1 MPSKKDT
8 LWNRNFINACIA
20 YLLTACSF
28 FLFFPTIPLY
38 LTDVLHINESKIGLV
53 LSSYVLAL
61 LFVRPFSGFLVDI
74 FPRKILYLIGIV
86 SFMTIYIGYYFAVTV
101 LFFVILRFVHGLF
114 WGLSSVS
121 ANTVAIDIIPSS
133 RRSEGIGFF
142 GVNMNIAMAIAPFIG
157 INIYRAYGFHF
168 LITLAL
174 IMGIMAII
182 AILFIKVPR
191 RERPPKEEKQPVS
204 FDRFL
209 LLKAMPIFFNQL
221 FISFSWG
228 TLGAY
233 AVLYGQEINIS
244 NPGYFFLFMAAG
256 IILSR
261 INSGRLV
268 DRGYV
273 HQVIITAICI
283 VIVAFFTF
291 SVFHNIYAF
300 NISAFLIGIGYGL
313 LFPALQTLYVNMAP
327 ASKRGTANSTYLT
340 GFDLGVGAGLL
351 IGGIIA
357 EKYHGF
363 ATLYLISSGLCIIA
377 LFIYIFS
384 SRKVYEKNKLAPET
398 ER

>member
-1 MPSKKDT
+1 MPEKKET
-8 LWNRNFINACIA
+8 LWNRNFINACLA

-38 LTDVLHINESKIGLV
+38 LTDVLKINQAKIGLV

-74 FPRKILYLIGIV
+74 FPRKILYLIGII
-86 SFMTIYIGYYFAVTV
+86 SFMTVYIGYYFAVTV

-157 INIYRAYGFHF
+157 INIYRAKGFSF
-168 LITLAL
+168 LITIAL
-174 IMGIMAII
+174 IMGVMAII

-191 RERPPKEEKQPVS
+191 HEKPAKQPKQPLS

-209 LLKAMPIFFNQL
+209 LVKAMPVFFNQL

-244 NPGYFFLFMAAG
+244 NPGYFFLFLAAG
-256 IILSR
+256 IVVSR
-261 INSGRLV
+261 INSGKLV
-268 DRGYV
+268 DRGYI

-283 VIVAFFTF
+283 VIVAFFSF

-313 LFPALQTLYVNMAP
+313 LFPALQTIYVNMAP

-351 IGGIIA
+351 VGGVVA
-357 EKYHGF
+357 QKFNGF
-363 ATLYLISSGLCIIA
+363 AALYLISSALCFIA

-384 SRKVYEKNKLAPET
+384 SKKVYEKNKLT
-398 ER
+398 G